1 MLRMLLAS
9 STSQSTGAAGCPAIL
24 SPAMQALAQEGTER
38 SYRKGA
44 VIVSEGDAGD
54 TLFVLLAGSVR
65 TYGTDADG
73 REVTYG
79 TIPAPSYFGEMS
91 LDGGTRSASVEALEP
106 CVCAVV
112 TAHRV
117 REHLAQSPELAL
129 ELITKIIAR
138 VRSATATVR
147 NLALLDAYGR
157 LAATLDQLA
166 NPADANGARSLP
178 ARTTHADLAQRIG
191 TSREMV
197 SKLLRDLEK
206 GGYVSVDKRNLVLVK
221 KLPAKW

>member
-1 MLRMLLAS
+1 MLLAPTTSPPIGS
-9 STSQSTGAAGCPAIL
+9 SAASVSAL
-24 SPAMQALAQEGTER
+24 SPAMQALVHEGTQR
-38 SYRKGA
+38 SFRKGA
-44 VIVSEGDAGD
+44 IIVSEGDAGD
-54 TLFVLLAGSVR
+54 TLFILLEGSVR
-65 TYGTDADG
+65 TYGTDADT

-79 TIPAPSYFGEMS
+79 TMTAPNYFGEMS

-117 REHLAQSPELAL
+117 REHLARCPDLAF
-129 ELITKIIAR
+129 ELITKIISRA
-138 VRSATATVR
+138 RSATATAR

-166 NPADANGARSLP
+166 HPADTHGARSLP
-178 ARTTHADLAQRIG
+178 DRTTHADLAQRIG

-206 GGYVSVDKRNLVLVK
+206 GGYVSVDKRSMALLK